1 MIMIEDINKDQEPNM
16 EYYYNLRK
24 QVRNLYQND
33 VRINPSIN
41 DLCSQMLHIRDK
53 NKCVESIDLN
63 TSNYTIEIGLD
74 DTASDNI
81 KNKIYNE
88 ATNILDNYI
97 KENVTGY
104 EKDNTKY
111 EKAKQFKLYDEIV
124 VGNSIKFIL

>member
-97 KENVTGY
+97 KENVTDY